1 MNFESHSSR
10 IVLNTTKMYVPL
22 LPSTGYVILNSL
34 ALQKSLQ
41 FILPQNLVPED
52 TPEYLVKDLLPESD
66 VFK

>member
-1 MNFESHSSR
+1 MLLRLCSFKYDE
-10 IVLNTTKMYVPL
+10 YVCP
-22 LPSTGYVILNSL
+22 LPSTSINILS
-34 ALQKSLQ
+34 LQKSLQ